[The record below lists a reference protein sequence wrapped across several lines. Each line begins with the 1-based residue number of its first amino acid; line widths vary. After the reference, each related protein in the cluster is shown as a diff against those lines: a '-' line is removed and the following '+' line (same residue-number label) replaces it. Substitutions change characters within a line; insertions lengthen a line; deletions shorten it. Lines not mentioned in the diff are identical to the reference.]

1 MPPPHDKRIL
11 LGGSRR
17 SLRRYGYPYLTGTGY
32 PLYFL
37 PETRYSYSMDTDT
50 LMTLE
55 QFTAEYEALM
65 DEGREKEA
73 CLLAQVEEELY
84 LRYWVEVCGEELP

>member
-1 MPPPHDKRIL
+1 
-11 LGGSRR
+11 
-17 SLRRYGYPYLTGTGY
+17 
-32 PLYFL
+32 
-37 PETRYSYSMDTDT
+37 MDTNT

-65 DEGREKEA
+65 DEGRDKEA